1 MRWINDLKISQ
12 IVRDDIKKLSEV
24 FPKEEEHIQ
33 EENI

>member
-1 MRWINDLKISQ
+1 MKISQ

-24 FPKEEEHIQ
+24 FPKEEEQIK